1 MSNSVAKPTILIL
14 GRIGVAMIGGAAVLS
29 SALGL
34 VRALADPDSGRSSI
48 IYGLAFGAFPVGTVA
63 GATGRTWGAT
73 IVAAIYGALGL
84 LLVWFTVA
92 WSAAIQPLT
101 ILLPAA
107 SVVVLA
113 AAVALRRAG
122 STRNRG

>member
-1 MSNSVAKPTILIL
+1 MSNSVAKPTISIL
-14 GRIGVAMIGGAAVLS
+14 GRIGVAMIGGAAVLF

-48 IYGLAFGAFPVGTVA
+48 IYGLAFGALLVGTVA
-63 GATGRTWGAT
+63 GATGRAWGAT
-73 IVAAIYGALGL
+73 LVAAIYGALGL

-101 ILLPAA
+101 ILLPTA

-113 AAVALRRAG
+113 AAVALRRAE